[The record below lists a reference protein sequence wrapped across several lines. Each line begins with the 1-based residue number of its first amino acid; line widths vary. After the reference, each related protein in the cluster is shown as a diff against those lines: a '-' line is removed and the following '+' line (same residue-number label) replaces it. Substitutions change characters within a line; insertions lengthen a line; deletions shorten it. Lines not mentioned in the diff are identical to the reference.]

1 MAIETTPTNNDI
13 YKRWLLGHKV
23 NEAWAKIN
31 SYEELNQIFFFF
43 LDNDPY
49 EVKIENPEMLIANPI
64 LDSPLPVFYIGPE
77 PPG

>member
-1 MAIETTPTNNDI
+1 MRLELKLIHT
-13 YKRWLLGHKV
+13 K
-23 NEAWAKIN
+23 N
-31 SYEELNQIFFFF
+31 SIKIFFFF

-64 LDSPLPVFYIGPE
+64 SDSPLPVFYIGLE